1 VALRYLN
8 TNAEAKAEL
17 QTLLA
22 AVEMLVVLQY
32 ISPSSEINSAEP
44 RLAEIEIQLILIFWP
59 APLSYQTP
67 CCEGEEL
74 LIYKCRG
81 K

>member
-1 VALRYLN
+1 MALSYLN

-17 QTLLA
+17 QTLPA

-44 RLAEIEIQLILIFWP
+44 RLAEIEIQLILIVLGQHPFPIKPP
-59 APLSYQTP
+59 AVK
-67 CCEGEEL
+67 E
-74 LIYKCRG
+74 KNF
-81 K
+81 